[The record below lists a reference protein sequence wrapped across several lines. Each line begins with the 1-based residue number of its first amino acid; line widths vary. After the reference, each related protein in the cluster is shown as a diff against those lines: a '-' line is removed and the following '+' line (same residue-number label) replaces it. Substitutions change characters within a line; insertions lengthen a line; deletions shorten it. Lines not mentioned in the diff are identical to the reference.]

1 MIIYVYIYIYIY
13 TIVYICIYTQHI
25 LAVHVGSSHVR
36 IAKFI
41 DDGWIITAL
50 WLDSQAG
57 RIPNSIDGQTDSLMA
72 GGRNGWLDSHW
83 CIDGWIAKGC
93 MSGE

>member
-1 MIIYVYIYIYIY
+1 MYIYIYLYNCI
-13 TIVYICIYTQHI
+13 YICIYTQHI

-93 MSGE
+93 MSGDDHLR